1 MYILWNYHNFGGVV
15 LALEIQLSG
24 PVPNTESPVM
34 FNEVNYEKKPC
45 PNEPVK
51 FWLIT
56 NFNSQPQ
63 KS

>member
-1 MYILWNYHNFGGVV
+1 M

-34 FNEVNYEKKPC
+34 FNEVNYEKKTC